1 MSQQDLSQIP
11 AAVEL
16 DEVTTGYGNNEIL
29 HSLSMSIASD
39 HVSAI
44 IGPNGSGKSTCLK
57 AISGLIPVW
66 SGDIYV
72 NGESITDADTEEI
85 VERGVV
91 MLPQGG
97 QVFTEMTIK
106 ENLRMG
112 AYLTDDEEELRSR
125 YERVY
130 DIFPILEERKGERTG
145 DLSGGQQMMVAI
157 SRALMA
163 DPEILLLDEP
173 SAGLAPNLTDD
184 VFQQIQRL
192 KDAGIDMV
200 IVEQNVRKVL
210 EIAEFVHVFDQ
221 GEVAYE
227 GPTEGFM
234 DSDELMDMYFGKH

>member
-1 MSQQDLSQIP
+1 MSLEDPSQREI
-11 AAVEL
+11 ALEL
-16 DEVTTGYGNNEIL
+16 DDVTTGYGDNEIL
-29 HSLSMSIASD
+29 HELSMSIASD

-44 IGPNGSGKSTCLK
+44 IGPNGSGKSTSLK

-66 SGDIYV
+66 SGDIFV
-72 NGESITDADTEEI
+72 NGEPITNHGTKEI

-97 QVFTEMTIK
+97 QVFTDMTIK

-112 AYLTDDEEELRSR
+112 AYLTDDDTQLEER

-130 DIFPILEERKGERTG
+130 DIFPVLGERKNQRAG

-157 SRALMA
+157 GRSLMA
-163 DPEILLLDEP
+163 DPKVLLLDEP

-184 VFQQIQRL
+184 VFKQIERL

-221 GEVAYE
+221 GEIAFE
-227 GPTEGFM
+227 GETEKFM